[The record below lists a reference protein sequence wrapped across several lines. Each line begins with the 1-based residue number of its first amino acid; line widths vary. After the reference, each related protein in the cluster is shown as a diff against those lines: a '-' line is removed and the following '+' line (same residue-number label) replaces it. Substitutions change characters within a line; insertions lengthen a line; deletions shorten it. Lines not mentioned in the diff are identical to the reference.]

1 MVEMS
6 WEGWPT
12 RTELRH
18 GGPPWTA
25 ADTSPE
31 LAGND
36 VYASV
41 LHEDGTGRSS
51 GRRRTHLGT
60 SLGQRWLGDGVGHG
74 GADGAFL

>member
-1 MVEMS
+1 MGSLE
-6 WEGWPT
+6 
-12 RTELRH
+12 RRAR
-18 GGPPWTA
+18 GGA
-25 ADTSPE
+25 IDGSSLE

-60 SLGQRWLGDGVGHG
+60 SLGQRWLSDGAGYG
-74 GADGAFL
+74 GADGGFLYQFGGEQRR